1 MILIEAR
8 KLTKEYVVGNFK
20 NLVIKGIDL
29 EVKEKEFISIVGPS
43 GSGKTTL
50 LYLLSGLEKYTTG
63 EILLFNKEINLYN
76 DKEMSLLRQKNI
88 GFVFQFFNLI
98 PNLNVFEN
106 VEISAVIAGIKDK
119 SRIEEVLKMVGMEDS
134 VHLYPNQISGGMQQ
148 RVAIARA
155 LVNNPDI
162 IFADEPIGNLD
173 YNNGIAIMEIF
184 KKLNTEYNKTI
195 ILVTHNED
203 MKKYGTRYLR
213 LIDGKITEDE
223 KVIR

>member
-20 NLVIKGIDL
+20 NQVIKGIDL

-63 EILLFNKEINLYN
+63 EILLFNKEVNLYN

>member
-20 NLVIKGIDL
+20 NQVIKGIDL
-29 EVKEKEFISIVGPS
+29 EVNEKEFISIVGPS

>member
-20 NLVIKGIDL
+20 NQVIKGIDL

-76 DKEMSLLRQKNI
+76 DKERSLLRQKNI

>member
-20 NLVIKGIDL
+20 NQVIKGIDL

-119 SRIEEVLKMVGMEDS
+119 TRIEEVLKMVGMEDS

>member
-1 MILIEAR
+1 
-8 KLTKEYVVGNFK
+8 
-20 NLVIKGIDL
+20 
-29 EVKEKEFISIVGPS
+29 
-43 GSGKTTL
+43 
-50 LYLLSGLEKYTTG
+50 
-63 EILLFNKEINLYN
+63 
-76 DKEMSLLRQKNI
+76 MSLLRQKNI

>member
-20 NLVIKGIDL
+20 NQVIKGIDL

-63 EILLFNKEINLYN
+63 EILLFTKEINLYN

>member
-20 NLVIKGIDL
+20 NQVIKGIDL

-88 GFVFQFFNLI
+88 GFIFQFFNLI

-213 LIDGKITEDE
+213 LIDGKIIEDE

>member
-20 NLVIKGIDL
+20 NQVIKGIDL

>member
-1 MILIEAR
+1 SR
-8 KLTKEYVVGNFK
+8 RRHTRFSRDWSSDVCSS
-20 NLVIKGIDL
+20 DL
-29 EVKEKEFISIVGPS
+29 
-43 GSGKTTL
+43 
-50 LYLLSGLEKYTTG
+50 
-63 EILLFNKEINLYN
+63 
-76 DKEMSLLRQKNI
+76 
-88 GFVFQFFNLI
+88 
-98 PNLNVFEN
+98 
-106 VEISAVIAGIKDK
+106 
-119 SRIEEVLKMVGMEDS
+119 
-134 VHLYPNQISGGMQQ
+134 GMQQ

>member
-20 NLVIKGIDL
+20 NQVIKGIDL

-173 YNNGIAIMEIF
+173 YNNGIVIMEIF

-203 MKKYGTRYLR
+203 MIKYGTRYLR

>member
-20 NLVIKGIDL
+20 NQVIKGIDL
-29 EVKEKEFISIVGPS
+29 EVNEKEFISIVGPS

-63 EILLFNKEINLYN
+63 EILLFNKEVNLYN

-148 RVAIARA
+148 RV
-155 LVNNPDI
+155 
-162 IFADEPIGNLD
+162 G
-173 YNNGIAIMEIF
+173 
-184 KKLNTEYNKTI
+184 
-195 ILVTHNED
+195 
-203 MKKYGTRYLR
+203 
-213 LIDGKITEDE
+213 
-223 KVIR
+223 

>member
-20 NLVIKGIDL
+20 NQVIKGIDL

-184 KKLNTEYNKTI
+184 NKLNTEYNKTI